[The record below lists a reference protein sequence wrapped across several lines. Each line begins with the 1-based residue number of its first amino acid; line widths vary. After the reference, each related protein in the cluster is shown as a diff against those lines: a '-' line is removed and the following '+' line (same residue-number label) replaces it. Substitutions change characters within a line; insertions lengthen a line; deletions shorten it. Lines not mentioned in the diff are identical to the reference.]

1 MGPKLR
7 NQPEEGKEDE
17 LKTPEKLNVEMKILE
32 NLSNQLT
39 KSRHAEENM
48 VNTER
53 YYKKLKERLQKVSEF
68 ITTLSDQMIEE
79 GADVEKVLSWSNN
92 KEEELDQFGKLMT
105 DVETWLTSGASTDIN
120 MSKHKQKQQD
130 QLFQEQLKQQQQS
143 FQWIMEQQKRF
154 EEMHVSIQE
163 REEKWYQL
171 KMEREEKMAK
181 AEKTKETTQSVK
193 LQRYTITKFNG
204 DYKDWLRFWNQF
216 TVEVDGSSL
225 PEISK
230 FNYLLEL
237 VRASR
242 RET

>member
-7 NQPEEGKEDE
+7 NQLEEGKEDE
-17 LKTPEKLNVEMKILE
+17 IKTLEKLNVEMKILE

-39 KSRHAEENM
+39 KSKDAEENM

-120 MSKHKQKQQD
+120 MSNTNKNN
-130 QLFQEQLKQQQQS
+130 
-143 FQWIMEQQKRF
+143 
-154 EEMHVSIQE
+154 
-163 REEKWYQL
+163 
-171 KMEREEKMAK
+171 
-181 AEKTKETTQSVK
+181 KT
-193 LQRYTITKFNG
+193 
-204 DYKDWLRFWNQF
+204 
-216 TVEVDGSSL
+216 
-225 PEISK
+225 
-230 FNYLLEL
+230 NYFKNN
-237 VRASR
+237 
-242 RET
+242 

>member
-7 NQPEEGKEDE
+7 NQLEEGKEDE
-17 LKTPEKLNVEMKILE
+17 IKTPEKLNVEMKILE

-39 KSRHAEENM
+39 KSRDAEENM

-120 MSKHKQKQQD
+120 MSNTNKNN
-130 QLFQEQLKQQQQS
+130 
-143 FQWIMEQQKRF
+143 
-154 EEMHVSIQE
+154 
-163 REEKWYQL
+163 
-171 KMEREEKMAK
+171 
-181 AEKTKETTQSVK
+181 KT
-193 LQRYTITKFNG
+193 
-204 DYKDWLRFWNQF
+204 
-216 TVEVDGSSL
+216 
-225 PEISK
+225 
-230 FNYLLEL
+230 NYFKNN
-237 VRASR
+237 
-242 RET
+242 

>member
-7 NQPEEGKEDE
+7 NQLEDGKEDE
-17 LKTPEKLNVEMKILE
+17 IKTPEKLNVEMKILE

-39 KSRHAEENM
+39 KSRDAEENM

-120 MSKHKQKQQD
+120 MSNTNKNN
-130 QLFQEQLKQQQQS
+130 
-143 FQWIMEQQKRF
+143 
-154 EEMHVSIQE
+154 
-163 REEKWYQL
+163 
-171 KMEREEKMAK
+171 
-181 AEKTKETTQSVK
+181 KT
-193 LQRYTITKFNG
+193 
-204 DYKDWLRFWNQF
+204 
-216 TVEVDGSSL
+216 
-225 PEISK
+225 
-230 FNYLLEL
+230 NYFKNN
-237 VRASR
+237 
-242 RET
+242 